1 MPVITKIETQ
11 KNKSRVNIFVDDSFF
26 CGLNKETAII
36 FKLKENTTTVNANHF
51 GLRNSLSISDI
62 QTAKQSF
69 ILPRKIVGIVKK
81 KLIIADDGMIPDKTD
96 CNLDR
101 FILFDL
107 DGTLSEIIDVNVP
120 FTTSGTSSV
129 FATGSLF

>member
-1 MPVITKIETQ
+1 MP
-11 KNKSRVNIFVDDSFF
+11 
-26 CGLNKETAII
+26 
-36 FKLKENTTTVNANHF
+36 
-51 GLRNSLSISDI
+51 
-62 QTAKQSF
+62 TAKQDF
-69 ILPRKIVGIVKK
+69 ILPRKIVGIVNK

-120 FTTSGTSSV
+120 FKTSGTASA